1 MVRLQLRISKTKYL
15 NGKHTYQYKRMSLP
29 IPRRFHEGM
38 ESLLKRDI
46 SVNIS
51 SDQNGD
57 VLIRLTCPK
66 TEK

>member
-1 MVRLQLRISKTKYL
+1 LVRLQLRISKTKYL
-15 NGKHTYQYKRMSLP
+15 NGKRTYQYKRMSLP
-29 IPRRFHEGM
+29 IPRRFHEIM

-46 SVNIS
+46 NVNIS

-66 TEK
+66 PEE